1 MWSIEFPPM
10 IPWDIPCGNSEINE
24 WSIMCLIADGEKAN
38 ALGSIGPNTIFVNL
52 YCISKI
58 GTSHCFLHMHMVI
71 LPVKASSIHS
81 FLSPFPFLVLRGR
94 MDNRICPRS
103 LEKCVYVFFFFFFL
117 PSIALWYGKGHE
129 YRPLNPNL
137 YYHIQ
142 INIV

>member
-1 MWSIEFPPM
+1 M

-103 LEKCVYVFFFFFFL
+103 LEKCVYVFFFFFFTVDSL
-117 PSIALWYGKGHE
+117 VIW
-129 YRPLNPNL
+129 
-137 YYHIQ
+137 
-142 INIV
+142 